1 MPSPTAETA
10 YDVETTLTF
19 PGFASV
25 AVTGAT
31 PTAGSFDAGTGIWSI
46 ASLTPGVSQ
55 TLQVTITTPP
65 TPPDVLTA
73 QVVAAAEQNDP
84 DTTNNLDSVSV
95 GLGGFFYSL
104 APCRLVDTRLA
115 DGPYGGPALAPGLS
129 RVVAADAGGC
139 GIPADARAVALN
151 VTVVN
156 AEAAGHLTVSE
167 AGIGAT
173 DTSVLNFAAG
183 QTRANNTV
191 VELDGSGQFT
201 VTNASAGSS
210 HVVVDVSGYFR

>member
-1 MPSPTAETA
+1 M
-10 YDVETTLTF
+10 
-19 PGFASV
+19 
-25 AVTGAT
+25 
-31 PTAGSFDAGTGIWSI
+31 
-46 ASLTPGVSQ
+46 
-55 TLQVTITTPP
+55 
-65 TPPDVLTA
+65 
-73 QVVAAAEQNDP
+73 
-84 DTTNNLDSVSV
+84 
-95 GLGGFFYSL
+95 
-104 APCRLVDTRLA
+104 
-115 DGPYGGPALAPGLS
+115 
-129 RVVAADAGGC
+129 
-139 GIPADARAVALN
+139 ALN